1 MVFLCGPRQ
10 VGKTT
15 ISQACRALTDH
26 FVYLNWDNLDHQA
39 LILGGPQAIVDAH
52 LPNLLTDKKPIIV
65 FDELHKYTQWKVFL
79 KGFYDTYKERTR
91 IIVTGSARLDLF
103 QKGGDSLMGRYF
115 SYHIHPLSI
124 REIISSS
131 HTTQFTHMPAEISD
145 EAFTQLFN
153 RGGFPEPF
161 LNDTPGFYQR
171 WQTLQHQQLFR
182 EDILEMTHIQE
193 INRLE
198 LLASLIKHQTGQL
211 TNYNNLANKARVSVD
226 TIRRWMNAL
235 ESFYYLYTITPWSTN
250 IARSLI
256 KTPVTYLWD
265 WSKVTNQGARFENF
279 IAAHL
284 HKAIHFWND
293 TGQGE
298 FSLHYLRDKDKH
310 EVDFVVVR
318 DQQPWMLVEAKLSS
332 NESLSKS
339 LYHFQKQLNAPHAFQ
354 VVYDLPY
361 VNEDC
366 FQHAGPIIVPA
377 RTFCSQLI

>member
-1 MVFLCGPRQ
+1 
-10 VGKTT
+10 
-15 ISQACRALTDH
+15 
-26 FVYLNWDNLDHQA
+26 
-39 LILGGPQAIVDAH
+39 
-52 LPNLLTDKKPIIV
+52 
-65 FDELHKYTQWKVFL
+65 
-79 KGFYDTYKERTR
+79 
-91 IIVTGSARLDLF
+91 
-103 QKGGDSLMGRYF
+103 
-115 SYHIHPLSI
+115 
-124 REIISSS
+124 
-131 HTTQFTHMPAEISD
+131 
-145 EAFTQLFN
+145 
-153 RGGFPEPF
+153 
-161 LNDTPGFYQR
+161 
-171 WQTLQHQQLFR
+171 
-182 EDILEMTHIQE
+182 MTHIQE

-310 EVDFVVVR
+310 EVDF
-318 DQQPWMLVEAKLSS
+318 
-332 NESLSKS
+332 
-339 LYHFQKQLNAPHAFQ
+339 FF
-354 VVYDLPY
+354 
-361 VNEDC
+361 
-366 FQHAGPIIVPA
+366 F
-377 RTFCSQLI
+377 